1 MGEGIPIYVV
11 VNMKNFGVLANAALA
26 YFERC
31 ASLHWSL
38 C

>member
-1 MGEGIPIYVV
+1 MGEGIPISVV
-11 VNMKNFGVLANAALA
+11 VNMKIFGVLANAALA

>member
-1 MGEGIPIYVV
+1 MGEGIPISVV
-11 VNMKNFGVLANAALA
+11 VNMNFFGVLANAALA

-31 ASLHWSL
+31 ASLLWSL